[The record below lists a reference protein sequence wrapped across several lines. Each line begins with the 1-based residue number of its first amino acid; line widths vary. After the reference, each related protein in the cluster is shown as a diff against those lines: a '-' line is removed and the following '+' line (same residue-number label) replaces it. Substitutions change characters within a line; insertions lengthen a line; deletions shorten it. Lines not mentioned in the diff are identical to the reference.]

1 MIPLNVSKLYANFT
15 LFNVKHQETFPNV
28 IGGHLISMYTSV
40 GSAVDSSVNT
50 FFNLQN

>member
-1 MIPLNVSKLYANFT
+1 MSKPYANFT

-28 IGGHLISMYTSV
+28 IGGHVISMYTHV

-50 FFNLQN
+50 FFNFQN